1 MMRFL
6 DDECYTNVEYFLM
19 STAWWLQ
26 QNACLIKPIWAAKKS
41 SPCCYQMELLP
52 STLSFKGYLFW
63 GSQGVFQNFYQN
75 KKARSI
81 CMYRSFINLSLY
93 VCGLDYL
100 TIPLCNR
107 EWKGEIA
114 VWLDVPA
121 AWQGSVH
128 LLWFAWPRQA
138 PEFWHHIFCVLQ
150 VSCSCGYVKS
160 AWLQLLWPSLLR
172 KRG

>member
-1 MMRFL
+1 M
-6 DDECYTNVEYFLM
+6 
-19 STAWWLQ
+19 
-26 QNACLIKPIWAAKKS
+26 
-41 SPCCYQMELLP
+41 YQ
-52 STLSFKGYLFW
+52 
-63 GSQGVFQNFYQN
+63 
-75 KKARSI
+75 
-81 CMYRSFINLSLY
+81 SFINLSLY

-107 EWKGEIA
+107 EEKGELA
-114 VWLDVPA
+114 VWLDVLA